1 MRRSFKAINLGIIT
15 ALLGGFVT
23 LFVSG
28 YELEENLGLNTLFK
42 MRGSITTPTDSAVIA
57 INKVSSEYFGLEN
70 DVAKWPRHYHA
81 KLIEILKSR
90 GAKAIVFDIFFKE
103 PGNETEDK
111 KLASA
116 IKKAGNV
123 ILFSKLKRQILSQQG
138 DAPEFLELNKSI
150 NIERLVYPTRN
161 IARAPVALA
170 PFALLKYP
178 QQVKK
183 FWTFRVPA
191 GEIPNLP
198 VVAFQLA
205 TMEHYQNLRQLI
217 QKIIP
222 DKTRHLPA
230 NINDILQKQQLTELV
245 SELRMLFK
253 ETPNLAKK
261 IKQSLVNT
269 NSIKRDVNAT
279 LISLISMYQGPNQY
293 YLNFYGPP
301 RSITTIPYHEVISE
315 DSKQS
320 FDVNGKV
327 VFVGFSEYLQPEQ
340 KDNFYT
346 VFSQS
351 NGLDIS
357 GVEIAATAF
366 SNLLNSQSIKTLNP
380 FLFIFLIMLY
390 GFVIAFASRFFHTLQ
405 SVAVAVAIAISYALV
420 CYFFFRENYLWL
432 PWVVPLLIQTP
443 FAVFVALIWHYTE
456 TRREREQIRTAFG
469 FYLPT
474 NVVNQIAQNAGHIDA
489 QQQQMYGI
497 CLATDAAQYTSMA
510 EQIPPEQLSKL
521 VNRYYENLF
530 APIRNHG
537 GIISDVVGDAMLAI
551 WSSSQSDVILRTQAC
566 EAALEID
573 KIMNSEDTTHEQHL
587 LPTRIGLHAGD
598 LMLGNVGAGDHFE
611 YRAVGDIVNT
621 SNRIEGLNKRI
632 GCNVIASENVVE
644 GVKGITMRSLGKFRL
659 PGKQKVLQ
667 LYELMCRENE
677 LQCDKYHIQIKDR
690 CESLE
695 KGITSFQMQDWQA
708 AIAHFS
714 ALTSKYSNDK
724 AASYYLNYCE
734 LMHKKTLPDDWS
746 GVIELNEK

>member
-1 MRRSFKAINLGIIT
+1 MRRSFKAINLGIVT
-15 ALLGGFVT
+15 ALLGGFIY
-23 LFVSG
+23 LFFSG

-42 MRGSITTPTDSAVIA
+42 IRGSITTPTDSAIVA
-57 INKVSSEYFGLEN
+57 INKASSDYFGLEN

-90 GAKAIVFDIFFKE
+90 GAKAIVFDVFFKE
-103 PGNETEDK
+103 PGNDSDDQ

-138 DAPEFLELNKSI
+138 NAPEFLELNKSI
-150 NIERLVYPTRN
+150 NIERLVYPTQI

-178 QQVKK
+178 QQVNK

-198 VVAFQLA
+198 VIALQLA
-205 TMEHYQNLRQLI
+205 TMEHYQTLRQLI
-217 QKIIP
+217 QNIIP
-222 DKTRHLPA
+222 DKSNHLPLS
-230 NINDILQKQQLTELV
+230 IKDILQQQQLTEVV
-245 SELRMLFK
+245 SELRILFK
-253 ETPNLAKK
+253 ENSFLAKK
-261 IKQSLVNT
+261 IKQTLVTT
-269 NSIKRDVNAT
+269 NGTKRNIDAR
-279 LISLISMYQGPNQY
+279 LMSLIDMYHGPNQY

-301 RSITTIPYHEVISE
+301 RSITTIPYHEMISE
-315 DSKQS
+315 DSKQLY
-320 FDVNGKV
+320 DVKGKV

-366 SNLLNSQSIKTLNP
+366 NNLLNSQSIKSLNP
-380 FLFIFLIMLY
+380 LLFISLILLY
-390 GFVIAFASRFFHTLQ
+390 GFFIAFASRFFHTLH
-405 SVAVAVAIAISYALV
+405 SIVVAMAIVISYALV
-420 CYFFFRENYLWL
+420 SYFAFLEYYLWL

-443 FAVFVALIWHYTE
+443 FAVFIALLWHYTE
-456 TRREREQIRTAFG
+456 TRREREQIRKAFG
-469 FYLPT
+469 LYLPA
-474 NVVNQIAQNAGHIDA
+474 NVVTKIAQNAGHIDA

-510 EQIPPEQLSKL
+510 EQMPPEQLSKL
-521 VNRYYENLF
+521 VNRYYEKLF
-530 APIRNHG
+530 EPIRHHG

-551 WSSSQSDVILRTQAC
+551 WSSAHSDVHIRTQAC
-566 EAALEID
+566 EAALEIN
-573 KIMNSEDTTHEQHL
+573 KIMNSENNQREPHL
-587 LPTRIGLHAGD
+587 LPTRIGLHAGE
-598 LMLGNVGAGDHFE
+598 LMLGNVGAVDHFE

-632 GCNVIASENVVE
+632 GCNVIASANVVE
-644 GVKGITMRSLGKFRL
+644 GVKGITMRYLGKFRL
-659 PGKQKVLQ
+659 PGKQQVLQ
-667 LYELMCRENE
+667 LYELMCLENE
-677 LQCDKYHIQIKDR
+677 LDCDKYHIQIKDR
-690 CESLE
+690 CEILE
-695 KGITSFQMQDWQA
+695 KGVLSLQAQDWQA
-708 AIAHFS
+708 AIDQFS
-714 ALTSKYSNDK
+714 ALKSKYSNDK
-724 AASYYLNYCE
+724 AASYYLKYCE
-734 LMHKKTLPDDWS
+734 LMHKMKLPSDWA